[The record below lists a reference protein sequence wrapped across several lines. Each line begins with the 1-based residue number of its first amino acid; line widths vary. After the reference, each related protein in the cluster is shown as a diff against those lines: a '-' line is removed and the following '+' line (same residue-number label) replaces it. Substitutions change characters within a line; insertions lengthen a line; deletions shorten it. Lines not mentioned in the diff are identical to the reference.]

1 MINAVLM
8 SALATSF
15 LPIGQVEDIAQ
26 AAPVP
31 QQLNASAFA
40 TGSAEAAYKPVCQT
54 IQLDA
59 SYNATLNTG
68 SGVCVHF
75 SVAEPTKITSIMNQ
89 LDDVTDASLK
99 LYHHIN
105 GQFKQVGTES
115 VVAGKGSEVLHSL
128 NQAGEYYWQITV
140 AKATNDAILFG
151 SITTKHFDEHEIND
165 TFETS
170 TPFSEGWHSVTAN
183 MDTGIDA
190 DYYLYEA
197 TSTDGIKL
205 FLDDQ
210 LAPNSWKLEVLRVNS
225 PTWVEYQGGVEHLI
239 LGLANQE
246 RMLVRVTANA
256 SAAAT
261 TESYALSVGA
271 PEVVSPSYKYAP
283 GTFSGSVSLQGRV
296 NKTTYFNAATPYDT
310 LKSFVIIPRSDISS
324 ALNCRIRLYDGVNK
338 QIGVYGCERSQQVN
352 FEETNDFKKPIRAR
366 LEMYHADFANRG
378 TVYYNIGLNAS
389 FNYIADLDGDGM
401 SQAFENQ
408 HGLNDL
414 SALDAALDTDGD
426 GATNLQEYQAG
437 TDPTDAISK
446 P

>member
-15 LPIGQVEDIAQ
+15 LPIGQVGDIAQ
-26 AAPVP
+26 AEPIP

-40 TGSAEAAYKPVCQT
+40 TGSTEATYTPVCQT
-54 IQLDA
+54 IQLNT
-59 SYNATLNTG
+59 SYNATLNSG
-68 SGVCVHF
+68 GGVCVHF
-75 SVAEPTKITSIMNQ
+75 SVAEPIKITSIMNQ
-89 LDDVTDASLK
+89 LDDATDASLK

-105 GQFKQVGTES
+105 GQFKLVGTES
-115 VVAGKGSEVLHSL
+115 VVAGQGIEVLHSV
-128 NQAGEYYWQITV
+128 NQPGEYYWQITV
-140 AKATNDAILFG
+140 ANATNDAILFG
-151 SITTKHFDEHEIND
+151 SITTKHFDEYEVND

-170 TPFSEGWHSVTAN
+170 TSFSEGWHSVTAN
-183 MDTGIDA
+183 TDTEIDA

-197 TSTDGIKL
+197 TSTDGVKL

-210 LAPNSWKLEVLRVNS
+210 LAPNSWKLEVLRVDS
-225 PTWVEYQGGVEHLI
+225 PAWVEYQGGVEHLI

-256 SAAAT
+256 AVAAT

-271 PEVVSPSYKYAP
+271 PEVVSPNYKYVP
-283 GTFSGSVSLQGRV
+283 GAFSGSVSLQGRV
-296 NKTTYFNAATPYDT
+296 NQNTYFDAAAPYDT
-310 LKSFVIIPRSDISS
+310 LKSFVIMPRSNISS
-324 ALNCRIRLYDGVNK
+324 ALNCRIRLYDATNK
-338 QIGVYGCERSQQVN
+338 QIGLYGCERSRQVN
-352 FEETNDFKKPIRAR
+352 FSESNDYKKPIRAH

-378 TVYYNIGLNAS
+378 TVYYDISLNAS

-401 SQAFENQ
+401 SQTFENT

-414 SALDAALDTDGD
+414 SALDAALDLDGD
-426 GATNLQEYQAG
+426 GASNLQEYEAG
-437 TDPTDAISK
+437 TDPKNPLSK